1 MLLAALLFAIVQGIT
16 EFLPVSSSGH
26 LRVTAL
32 LTGTPA
38 DGLFTVAVLHVVTA
52 TAAILYYRRAYW
64 LAIRNVWK
72 PGLPRGF
79 ALRYAA
85 AQLATAA
92 IALPLALGLAH
103 TVVYRWWL
111 SAWLIGAMMVV
122 NAVVLVAAP
131 RGNDFTDEEILPT
144 LSWRAFLLVG
154 LAQGIS
160 VVPGLSRSGLTVAA
174 GLRLGLSRDS
184 AVRISLLLAPPVML
198 AAAIVW
204 SVQTWPEPLRWVA
217 SWQSAITLAGMV
229 IATFAIAMGTLHW
242 VVIWVRCG
250 RLWWFA
256 PWSAAAGV
264 VTLIIAAVR

>member
-32 LTGTPA
+32 LIGTPA
-38 DGLFTVAVLHVVTA
+38 DGRFTVAVLHVVTA

-85 AQLATAA
+85 AQIATAG

-144 LSWRAFLLVG
+144 LSYYTHRYTRGRGGPCHLRNSGTQTKGDNAPMAG
-154 LAQGIS
+154 PMMANNS
-160 VVPGLSRSGLTVAA
+160 VA
-174 GLRLGLSRDS
+174 G
-184 AVRISLLLAPPVML
+184 
-198 AAAIVW
+198 
-204 SVQTWPEPLRWVA
+204 
-217 SWQSAITLAGMV
+217 
-229 IATFAIAMGTLHW
+229 
-242 VVIWVRCG
+242 
-250 RLWWFA
+250 
-256 PWSAAAGV
+256 
-264 VTLIIAAVR
+264 